1 MEDNKMKKK
10 GKNTRCVHGGTYED
24 PNIRGVNTPI
34 FTSTSFAYLD
44 TDERSYPRYFNTVNQ
59 QVLAEKMR
67 LIEGG
72 EDALIFSSGMAAIS
86 TTVLSFLKQGDHAV
100 FQQGLYGGTFHF
112 IKNDLENRGIRYTI
126 LENNSR
132 DSFRKAVN
140 RGTRLVY
147 IESPSNPLLAITDIR
162 MVADI
167 ARENGIVS
175 VIDNT
180 FASPVNQNPIS
191 LGIDVVVHSATKYLG
206 GHSDICAGAAVS
218 SLKNIERIRNLA
230 HHLGGSLDPH
240 TCYLLERSIKTLNLR
255 VERQNRNATDIA
267 EFLERNPHVDRVFYP
282 GLENH
287 ECHRIAA
294 GQMSGYGGMVSFE
307 IGNPDADSFQKK
319 LKLIK
324 PSMSLGGVESII
336 CAPAATSHRNLS
348 KQERERA
355 GIKDSLLRLSVG
367 IEDVSDLID
376 DIDQALG

>member
-1 MEDNKMKKK
+1 
-10 GKNTRCVHGGTYED
+10 
-24 PNIRGVNTPI
+24 
-34 FTSTSFAYLD
+34 
-44 TDERSYPRYFNTVNQ
+44 
-59 QVLAEKMR
+59 
-67 LIEGG
+67 
-72 EDALIFSSGMAAIS
+72 
-86 TTVLSFLKQGDHAV
+86 
-100 FQQGLYGGTFHF
+100 
-112 IKNDLENRGIRYTI
+112 
-126 LENNSR
+126 
-132 DSFRKAVN
+132 
-140 RGTRLVY
+140 
-147 IESPSNPLLAITDIR
+147 

-180 FASPVNQNPIS
+180 FASPVNQNPIR

-218 SLKNIERIRNLA
+218 SLKNIERIRDLA
-230 HHLGGSLDPH
+230 RHLGGSLDPH

-255 VERQNRNATDIA
+255 VERQNRNAADIA
-267 EFLERNPHVDRVFYP
+267 EFLEGNPHVDRVFYP
-282 GLENH
+282 GLKNH
-287 ECHRIAA
+287 ECHGIAA

-348 KQERERA
+348 KQEREHA

-376 DIDQALG
+376 DIGQALG